1 MRQSTIAHIIKN
13 LENNYVIFWQNEI
26 NSSEKLDFYPI
37 YKQGFHTNNYINTL
51 RNSQERQSF
60 AKFCTSNHDLLIEK
74 GRHYKPK
81 IPREERICNLCNSN
95 ETEDEIHF
103 LFHCSRYEILRKSFL
118 ARQCQLFNK
127 FFDNDIILCHALFT
141 TDNKNSIHCTAKYIN
156 CASLRKTLTTT

>member
-1 MRQSTIAHIIKN
+1 MKN

-26 NSSEKLDFYPI
+26 NSSENLDFYPI
-37 YKQGFHTNNYINTL
+37 YKQEFHTNNYINTL

-95 ETEDEIHF
+95 ETEDDIHF